1 MTFNIKDGGTGRE
14 QVILEVFRII
24 QPELILLQE
33 VTDPSL
39 VREWAASLNME
50 FVVAKGHSFR
60 HVAIMSYFP
69 IVSWTSHTPLQY
81 FSRDY
86 LAATIEYAPAH
97 SLRVF
102 GIHLIAQPFVAYE
115 WLRLLEIRS
124 ILRHAAQD
132 SDLPCLLGGDFNA
145 VSPIDRPI
153 IKNMPL
159 RIKMMMILQAN
170 RFPHAVIA
178 TTQYAQFFDCFR
190 LLHTEPGFTLPPPA
204 PSIRFDY
211 LFANSHL
218 KPSLQRCFVVR
229 EPQAVEYASDHY
241 PLVADFAL

>member
-1 MTFNIKDGGTGRE
+1 MNFNIKDGGTGRE

-33 VTDPSL
+33 VTDPNL
-39 VREWAASLNME
+39 VREWAANLKME

-69 IVSWTSHTPLQY
+69 IVSCSSYTPLHSL
-81 FSRDY
+81 SRDY

-102 GIHLIAQPFVAYE
+102 GIHLIAQPFVPYE

-145 VSPIDRPI
+145 VSPLDRPI
-153 IKNMPL
+153 IKTFPFRINM
-159 RIKMMMILQAN
+159 IIILQAN
-170 RFPHAVIA
+170 RFPYAVIA
-178 TTQYAQFFDCFR
+178 TTQYA
-190 LLHTEPGFTLPPPA
+190 
-204 PSIRFDY
+204 
-211 LFANSHL
+211 
-218 KPSLQRCFVVR
+218 
-229 EPQAVEYASDHY
+229 
-241 PLVADFAL
+241 